1 MAAAIGPAIVGIILI
16 ALGIS
21 NIRGNISSI
30 HSYHRKRVSEED
42 KKPFGRLVGTGT
54 LIIGAAVIVFG
65 ALNYISEML
74 ANNVFRIAGAVL
86 LAVSV
91 IVGLGM
97 SFYAMIKYNK
107 GIF

>member
-1 MAAAIGPAIVGIILI
+1 M
-16 ALGIS
+16 
-21 NIRGNISSI
+21 
-30 HSYHRKRVSEED
+30 
-42 KKPFGRLVGTGT
+42 GT

-74 ANNVFRIAGAVL
+74 ANDVFRIAGAVL

-91 IVGLGM
+91 IAGLGM
-97 SFYAMIKYNK
+97 SFYAMMKYNK